1 MRGQNPECVRF
12 SHFRTLW
19 YLSCFGIFGTYV
31 RNFKIS
37 VDENEAWEHLS
48 SEVTHIFDFFHCPI
62 FVKHAI
68 SDVDLL
74 QSIGWTRFSYIS
86 FLTAIKALCVVCV
99 CVCVWCGCV
108 CVCVVCVV
116 VWVCVCVCGVWCG
129 CVCVVWCVLLWVCV
143 CMWCGCVCVYVWCG
157 VCCDVVCV
165 CVVWCGCVC
174 VVWCVL

>member
-1 MRGQNPECVRF
+1 
-12 SHFRTLW
+12 
-19 YLSCFGIFGTYV
+19 V
-31 RNFKIS
+31 RNFKKS

-86 FLTAIKALCVVCV
+86 FLSAIKALCVVCV
-99 CVCVWCGCV
+99 CVYVCG
-108 CVCVVCVV
+108 V
-116 VWVCVCVCGVWCG
+116 VWVCVV
-129 CVCVVWCVLLWVCV
+129 
-143 CMWCGCVCVYVWCG
+143 MWCG
-157 VCCDVVCV
+157 CV